1 MFVAIYEFF
10 FGFNVTNADLLK
22 AIQERN
28 YPLVSKILEES
39 SLEDFNY
46 AIPTACEND
55 DVKMLELL
63 LAFPRLININ
73 HGSQQIRYC
82 RKISP
87 SFVLVLL
94 KAKLSDVNTRELL
107 KECLSRELLPVIG
120 NIFASG
126 FRYPIWNFYCNC
138 IEIREYISRYYLRES
153 EFNIIEFYPHLA
165 ELDQNIIMTF
175 ELCCNS
181 EKINGVLPREIRH
194 LIYNTI

>member
-1 MFVAIYEFF
+1 MSFF

-46 AIPTACEND
+46 AIPTVCEND

-87 SFVLVLL
+87 SFILVLL

-126 FRYPIWNFYCNC
+126 FRYPIWDLYCNC
-138 IEIREYISRYYLRES
+138 IETRDILSRYYLREG
-153 EFNIIEFYPHLA
+153 EFNVIEFYPHLA
-165 ELDQNIIMTF
+165 ELDRNIIMT
-175 ELCCNS
+175 LNCVATLR
-181 EKINGVLPREIRH
+181 KLMAYYRVRLD
-194 LIYNTI
+194 T